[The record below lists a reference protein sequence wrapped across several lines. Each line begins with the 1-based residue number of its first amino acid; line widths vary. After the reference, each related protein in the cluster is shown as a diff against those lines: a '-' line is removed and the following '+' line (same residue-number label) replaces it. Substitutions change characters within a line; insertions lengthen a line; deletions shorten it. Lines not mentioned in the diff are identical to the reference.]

1 MLSNYLYNL
10 CRLITSYFKYSDFKD
25 SASFSSFVNFDIY
38 ENIITK
44 NNFHYIWK
52 KKLHHSY
59 NEFSFSYN
67 YKILEQYNNLL
78 KVKLTILTSFFTNSS
93 DKNIK
98 SASIDDYL
106 IIIECSK
113 KSLYNTLVLI
123 SREEN
128 EFYYNKY
135 ALNNLASISDFD
147 CKTLTSN
154 NTIWWKEKTKN
165 ITKLLD
171 NFNKSIEK
179 LSYDRSSSSK
189 FNIQNACAYAEKFAL
204 IPNAEYKNFDD
215 SGGDCTNF
223 ISQVLHAGGISLTTA
238 WKPYTHPW
246 LRVEEL
252 YNYMVKNNLGRKL
265 PDESPYKTGSVI
277 QFFTPKKGHYFHSG
291 FITYVL
297 PFNEALYC
305 CHSYNKLNYPLSQI
319 YPVIYPVIRC
329 IALN

>member
-1 MLSNYLYNL
+1 MLSNYLYNI
-10 CRLITSYFKYSDFKD
+10 CSLITSCFKYWNFKD
-25 SASFSSFVNFDIY
+25 NPNSSSYINFNMY
-38 ENIITK
+38 ENIISK
-44 NNFHYIWK
+44 NNFYYMWMK
-52 KKLHHSY
+52 KFHHNY
-59 NEFSFSYN
+59 DRFSFN
-67 YKILEQYNNLL
+67 YKYQILEQYKNLL
-78 KVKLTILTSFFTNSS
+78 KIKLTILTSFFTNSS
-93 DKNIK
+93 DKSIK

-113 KSLYNTLVLI
+113 KSLYNTLILI

-135 ALNNLASISDFD
+135 AINNLASISDFD
-147 CKTLTSN
+147 YKTLTSN
-154 NTIWWKEKTKN
+154 NTLWWKEKTKN

-189 FNIQNACAYAEKFAL
+189 FNIQNACDYAEKFAL
-204 IPNAEYKNFDD
+204 IPNDEYKNFDD

-223 ISQVLHAGGISLTTA
+223 ISQVLHAGGISLTTT
-238 WKPYTHPW
+238 WKPYTHSW

-265 PDESPYKTGSVI
+265 PDKSPYEIGSVI